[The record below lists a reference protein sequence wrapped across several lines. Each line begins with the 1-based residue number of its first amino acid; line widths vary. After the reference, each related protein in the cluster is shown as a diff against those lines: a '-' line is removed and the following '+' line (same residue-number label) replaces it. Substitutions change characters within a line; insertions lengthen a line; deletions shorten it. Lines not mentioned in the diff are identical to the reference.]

1 MIQEIAAENTR
12 MVGFLPDFGPTPT
25 EIQPQMILMG
35 GYNLTQRCEYE
46 DLIISANIKIQT
58 CISNETVT
66 SEKSITRLISPI
78 QAYELALDTLRIFE
92 KKWDDYIR
100 EEARLLFIFDEE
112 EDE

>member
-1 MIQEIAAENTR
+1 MIQEIATENTG
-12 MVGFLPDFGPTPT
+12 MPGFFPEFGPTPT
-25 EIQPQMILMG
+25 EVRPQMILMG
-35 GYNLTQRCEYE
+35 GYNLTPRCE
-46 DLIISANIKIQT
+46 DDDFIISANIKIQT

-92 KKWDDYIR
+92 KKWDDYIK
-100 EEARLLFIFDEE
+100 EEARLLSIFEEE